1 MIKVNITDDTITI
14 KGHAGF
20 ADYGKDIVCASV
32 SSIVTTTVNN
42 IHVVNSKV
50 LNYSDDGNVMKIN
63 ITLED
68 QLVIKLFDNLK
79 EMLIDLSKEYPKNI
93 MLKEE

>member
-42 IHVVNSKV
+42 IHIVNSKT

>member
-42 IHVVNSKV
+42 IHIVNSKT

-63 ITLED
+63 ITLD
-68 QLVIKLFDNLK
+68 DKLVVKLFDNLK
-79 EMLIDLSKEYPKNI
+79 EMLIDISKEYPKNI